1 MSPGQRFRLLL
12 PNLLKF
18 NDFKTESNP
27 DSNRKAPEKALSDKT
42 SSVSQA
48 TPLVIVGA
56 INTFTALLAEKAGHQ
71 ALYLSGAGVANAS
84 FGLPDLAITHLG
96 DVVEDA
102 LRITYRSELPLLVD
116 MDTGWGSY
124 FSIQRSIKTLERAG
138 VAAIHIEDQANVK
151 RCGHR
156 PNKTIVSAEE
166 MVDRIK
172 AAVDARQD
180 EQFFIMART
189 DAYAQEGLEKSIERA
204 LLYIEAGADGIF
216 AEALSSL
223 QDYQAFYEHLKAPIL
238 ANITEFGKTPLF
250 TKQELFSSG
259 VSMVLYPLTAF
270 RAMAKTADRVY
281 KHLASESSQKPIL
294 EQLQTRESLYEI
306 LDYYQFEAQLDQY
319 QKKIE

>member
-1 MSPGQRFRLLL
+1 MSPGQRFRALL

-18 NDFKTESNP
+18 NNVKTEPHHVASTEI
-27 DSNRKAPEKALSDKT
+27 PEKDLSDQT
-42 SSVSQA
+42 SSISENA
-48 TPLVIVGA
+48 PLVIVGA
-56 INTFTALLAEKAGHQ
+56 INAYTALLAGRAGHK

-84 FGLPDLAITHLG
+84 LGLPDLAITHLG
-96 DVVEDA
+96 DVAEDA
-102 LRITYRSELPLLVD
+102 RRITYRSELPLLVD
-116 MDTGWGSY
+116 IDTGWGSF
-124 FSIQRSIKTLERAG
+124 FSIQRSIKVLERAG
-138 VAAIHIEDQANVK
+138 VAAVHIEDQTNVK

-156 PNKTIVSAEE
+156 PNKTIVSVEE

-172 AAVDARQD
+172 SAVDARQD
-180 EQFFIMART
+180 ESFFIMART
-189 DAYAQEGLEKSIERA
+189 DAYAQEGLEKSLERA

-250 TKQELFSSG
+250 NKEELSVSG

-270 RAMAKTADRVY
+270 RAMANTADGVY
-281 KHLASESSQKPIL
+281 KHLASESSQEAIL

-306 LDYYQFEAQLDQY
+306 LDYYRFEAQLDQY
-319 QKKIE
+319 Q